1 MLSGSFRHLPC
12 WYRTYDVRCAV
23 SLLSV
28 ELPHGT
34 CCTSLQAPKHTVIIG
49 SCFRVAVPVEE
60 KEVAVTVNSN
70 SFCTPAPFQHSVK
83 CFILFRSLE
92 FDEYRFS
99 FLVFQCNILFPHFLK
114 SWWSTLII
122 LFSKLM
128 SVSACLRKVQ
138 RYEALSQAK

>member
-1 MLSGSFRHLPC
+1 M
-12 WYRTYDVRCAV
+12 

-83 CFILFRSLE
+83 CFIYFFAHWNLTNTAFR
-92 FDEYRFS
+92 FG
-99 FLVFQCNILFPHFLK
+99 
-114 SWWSTLII
+114 
-122 LFSKLM
+122 
-128 SVSACLRKVQ
+128 VSM
-138 RYEALSQAK
+138 